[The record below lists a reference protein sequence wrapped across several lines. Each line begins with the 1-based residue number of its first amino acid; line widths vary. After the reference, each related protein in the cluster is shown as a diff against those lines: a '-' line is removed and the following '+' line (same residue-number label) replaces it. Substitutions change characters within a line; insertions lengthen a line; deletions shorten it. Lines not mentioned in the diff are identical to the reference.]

1 MIKIKE
7 GDRDRDKEN
16 SFPSTTGIIHV
27 TLENNEEKTFDNYP
41 IIINSKDI
49 SHLTFNIQIP
59 TKTKTHSGEKGGIM
73 DIVKEKA
80 KDVKDKAVDTAKDVA
95 EKTKDTTNQPSSSS
109 PNQEGVYEEGHS
121 DTEIGRIDDPLISR
135 K

>member
-7 GDRDRDKEN
+7 GDRDRDKGN

-95 EKTKDTTNQPSSSS
+95 EKTKDTTNQPSSSPTSS
-109 PNQEGVYEEGHS
+109 PNQEEGHS

>member
-7 GDRDRDKEN
+7 GEIDKDKVKP
-16 SFPSTTGIIHV
+16 SPSTTGIIHV
-27 TLENNEEKTFDNYP
+27 TLETNEEKTFDNYP
-41 IIINSKDI
+41 IIIKSKDI
-49 SHLTFNIQIP
+49 SHLIFNIQIP

-80 KDVKDKAVDTAKDVA
+80 KHVKDKAVDTAKDVA
-95 EKTKDTTNQPSSSS
+95 EETKGTTNQPSSS
-109 PNQEGVYEEGHS
+109 PNQERVNEEGHS